1 MNVNICYLLRRF
13 SHMTIREDFGSPKI
27 SWSESVFVIFFCVVF
42 VFALYLVPNVR
53 CVSGLFILG
62 CTFGFLLT
70 FIFVPEHDKSV
81 FFSHLSEILSLKNTG
96 SVNYFYCIFQAR
108 PFLLFSIKFGDI
120 MLCSEKHGV
129 HRTLDFYIR

>member
-13 SHMTIREDFGSPKI
+13 SHMTVREDFASSKI

-42 VFALYLVPNVR
+42 VFALCLVPNVR
-53 CVSGLFILG
+53 CVSGLFIFG
-62 CTFGFLLT
+62 CTFGFLLS
-70 FIFVPEHDKSV
+70 FIFFLSMKNLC
-81 FFSHLSEILSLKNTG
+81 FFSHLSKILSLKNTG
-96 SVNYFYCIFQAR
+96 SVIYFYCIFQAR

-120 MLCSEKHGV
+120 MFCSEKHGV